1 MVALYR
7 FLYRGNSNARR
18 GLSLHMTDATTQG
31 TTTSAES
38 PAVGGEIAS
47 KLNWLR
53 AGVLGANDGIVS
65 TAALIFGVAGAEV
78 SHQAVLISGVAAVV
92 AGSMSMAVGEY
103 ISVSSQRDLEKAEL
117 EQERRELERDPE
129 FELHQLTRML
139 QERGISADLS
149 HQVAV
154 QLTEQ
159 DPLAAHARLELNL
172 DPNAITNPWHAA
184 FASLIAFIIGG
195 LVPLLAILLAPVS
208 IGIPVAAAAVVIALA
223 ATGSISARMGGAPVL
238 PAIART
244 VFGGI
249 LAMGITYGVGYLTGT
264 QLG

>member
-1 MVALYR
+1 M
-7 FLYRGNSNARR
+7 S
-18 GLSLHMTDATTQG
+18 DATTPRVIEAPK
-31 TTTSAES
+31 SA
-38 PAVGGEIAS
+38 AVGGEIAS

-92 AGSMSMAVGEY
+92 AGAMSMAVGEY

-117 EQERRELERDPE
+117 EQERRELEEDPD

-139 QERGISADLS
+139 QERGISPDLS
-149 HQVAV
+149 RQVAV

-184 FASLIAFIIGG
+184 FASLVAFIIGG

-208 IGIPVAAAAVVIALA
+208 IGIPVAAAAVIVALA
-223 ATGSISARMGGAPVL
+223 GTGTISSRLGGAPVL
-238 PAIART
+238 PAVSRT

-249 LAMGITYGVGYLTGT
+249 LAMAITYGVGYLTGT